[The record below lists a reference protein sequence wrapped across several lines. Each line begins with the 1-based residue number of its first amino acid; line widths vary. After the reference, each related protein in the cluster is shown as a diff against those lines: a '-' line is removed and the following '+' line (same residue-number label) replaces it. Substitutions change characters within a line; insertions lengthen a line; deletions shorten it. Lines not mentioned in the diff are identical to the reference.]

1 MIILPSGTTPP
12 AFDISSL
19 RATSG
24 TAFYPLPSSSGF
36 GGSSPSGMSSYI
48 IPSVLIVGGLY
59 MIYTSGN
66 RK

>member
-12 AFDISSL
+12 PFDISSL

-24 TAFYPLPSSSGF
+24 TVFTPLPSSGF
-36 GGSSPSGMSSYI
+36 GGSTPSGMISYI
-48 IPSVLIVGGLY
+48 VPSVLIVGGLY